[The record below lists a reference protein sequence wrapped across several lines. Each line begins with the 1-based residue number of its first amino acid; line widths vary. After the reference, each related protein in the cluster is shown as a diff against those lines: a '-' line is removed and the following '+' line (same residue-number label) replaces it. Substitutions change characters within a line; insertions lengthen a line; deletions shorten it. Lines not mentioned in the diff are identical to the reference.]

1 MTREIHIGSYF
12 SQPTDLAGA
21 MRQWPEFASGGG
33 ILWNWWGLARREQSN
48 VGEVQGPAA
57 IPGVCQVEILPMNP
71 KMVERTPH
79 PGPLPIGS
87 ANSADAEREKRSQRL
102 DEIMRRMVQGF
113 NARMVR
119 GNRSVSAGPL
129 IDRVLGPVIYAH
141 PGTVTIWWSNDLNKL
156 RRRIGRRILV
166 LGKFAPIREIRG
178 STLCC

>member
-57 IPGVCQVEILPMNP
+57 IPGVCQVEILPMNS

-87 ANSADAEREKRSQRL
+87 ADSADAEREKRSQRL
-102 DEIMRRMVQGF
+102 GDFWSWIVQGF
-113 NARMVR
+113 NAR
-119 GNRSVSAGPL
+119 NF
-129 IDRVLGPVIYAH
+129 
-141 PGTVTIWWSNDLNKL
+141 L
-156 RRRIGRRILV
+156 RKNLLSG
-166 LGKFAPIREIRG
+166 GEG
-178 STLCC
+178 